1 MTIGPDGAISRA
13 GIGVTGVSASPFAV
27 PDAEA
32 LLLGKQ
38 PGDETFRAA
47 AAAAAAASEPVS
59 DVRGPADYK
68 RAMVAELTLRSLR
81 TAAERARAYA

>member
-1 MTIGPDGAISRA
+1 MTRSAPRGPPRPPRQRPG
-13 GIGVTGVSASPFAV
+13 
-27 PDAEA
+27 
-32 LLLGKQ
+32 LG
-38 PGDETFRAA
+38 
-47 AAAAAAASEPVS
+47 